1 MEKWYEAVQSF
12 TERYLTRRKRKKAYI
27 KAKQKAKNPVIDWIE
42 AFLWAAIVVL
52 LINQYVAQAYQI
64 PSGSMKNTLKIQDR
78 IFVNK
83 VIYGPELIPGALKLP
98 GFVSP
103 TRDEVIIFES
113 PTYIS
118 KGPLFDTLQR
128 LIYMLTF
135 SMVDIDRDA
144 EGNPKPHFLIKR
156 GVGMAQDR
164 LRFEKGNLELR
175 PPGFEEWLSEESFR
189 KLAGLQ
195 DRTRR
200 LIESSTYEYIRASA
214 FHDAYQSAGL
224 QPSAEISRQA
234 EQMPQVTDMFAW
246 MKYRN
251 EMLYKIYPQERRAG
265 ALWRKFDTGWYIA
278 EGYIFPLGDNR
289 DNSRDARY
297 FGPVA
302 LDNVLGRAMFIYWPL
317 DRFGTIH

>member
-1 MEKWYEAVQSF
+1 MDKWFETVQSF

-27 KAKQKAKNPVIDWIE
+27 RAKQKAKNPIIDWIE

-52 LINQYVAQAYQI
+52 LINQYLAQAYQI

-83 VIYGPELIPGALKLP
+83 MIYGPELIPGTLKLP
-98 GFVSP
+98 GFTSP
-103 TRDEVIIFES
+103 KRDEVIIFES

-118 KGPLFDTLQR
+118 KGPIFDTLQR

-156 GVGMAQDR
+156 GVGVERDR
-164 LRFEKGNLELR
+164 LRFVKGELELR
-175 PPGFEEWLSEESFR
+175 PPGFDSWIAEEKFRESAEL
-189 KLAGLQ
+189 K

-200 LIESSTYEYIRASA
+200 LIEPDTYPLIRASA

-224 QPSAEISRQA
+224 PVSQELAAKA
-234 EQMPQVTDMFAW
+234 EQMPQVTDMFEW
-246 MKYRN
+246 IKYRN
-251 EMLYKIYPQERRAG
+251 EMLYKLYPYDRRTG
-265 ALWRKFDTGWYIA
+265 GLWRKFDTGWYIA
-278 EGYIFPLGDNR
+278 EGYVFPLGDNR

-297 FGPVA
+297 FGPVS
-302 LDNVLGRAMFIYWPL
+302 LENVLGRAMFIYWPL
-317 DRFGTIH
+317 DRFGTIR